1 MPTNTEFTIHLEDQP
16 GTLAQAC
23 RSLGDHKVNIL
34 ALQVTPGGGK
44 CQVRFVADNPT
55 TAKTVLDR
63 EHISYTEA
71 QVAQVR
77 LANRPGQLAAAAA
90 RLGEA
95 KINIDYLYSGL
106 RVGHEHADPDLRR
119 GRRGPGCEHAGGDR
133 CWRCSHL
140 VEFTSVIRGATPVLP
155 GWPRRPRLD

>member
-1 MPTNTEFTIHLEDQP
+1 MPTNTEFTLHLEDQP
-16 GTLAQAC
+16 GTLAQVC
-23 RSLGDHKVNIL
+23 RALGDRKVNIL

-44 CQVRFVADNPT
+44 SQVRFVVDNPT

-77 LANRPGQLAAAAA
+77 LANQPGELARAAA

-95 KINIDYLYSGL
+95 KININYVYSGL
-106 RVGHEHADPDLRR
+106 ESGTNTPILIFGVADA
-119 GRRGPGCEHAGGDR
+119 GRAANILEETAAGAAR
-133 CWRCSHL
+133 S
-140 VEFTSVIRGATPVLP
+140 
-155 GWPRRPRLD
+155 

>member
-1 MPTNTEFTIHLEDQP
+1 MPTNTEFTLHLEDRP

-23 RSLGDHKVNIL
+23 RVLL
-34 ALQVTPGGGK
+34 ALQATPGGGK
-44 CQVRFVADNPT
+44 SQVHFVVDNPT

-77 LANRPGQLAAAAA
+77 LANRPGALAGAAA

-95 KINIDYLYSGL
+95 KININYVYSGL
-106 RVGHEHADPDLRR
+106 ESG
-119 GRRGPGCEHAGGDR
+119 
-133 CWRCSHL
+133 
-140 VEFTSVIRGATPVLP
+140 TNTPVMIFGVTDAGRASTIL
-155 GWPRRPRLD
+155 GETAAGAASA

>member
-1 MPTNTEFTIHLEDQP
+1 MPTNTEFNLHLEDQP

-23 RSLGDHKVNIL
+23 RALGDRNVNIL
-34 ALQVTPGGGK
+34 ALQATPGEGK
-44 CQVRFVADNPT
+44 RQVRIVVDNPT

-77 LANRPGQLAAAAA
+77 LANRPGELARAAA

-95 KINIDYLYSGL
+95 KININYVYSGL
-106 RVGHEHADPDLRR
+106 ESGTNA
-119 GRRGPGCEHAGGDR
+119 
-133 CWRCSHL
+133 
-140 VEFTSVIRGATPVLP
+140 PVLIF
-155 GWPRRPRLD
+155 GVADAGRASTILGETAAGAAGA

>member
-1 MPTNTEFTIHLEDQP
+1 MPTNTEFTLHLEDRP

-23 RSLGDHKVNIL
+23 RALGDRKVNIL
-34 ALQVTPGGGK
+34 ALQATPGGGK
-44 CQVRFVADNPT
+44 SQVRFVVDNPT

-77 LANRPGQLAAAAA
+77 LANRPGELAAAAA

-95 KINIDYLYSGL
+95 KININYVYSGL
-106 RVGHEHADPDLRR
+106 ESGTNA
-119 GRRGPGCEHAGGDR
+119 
-133 CWRCSHL
+133 
-140 VEFTSVIRGATPVLP
+140 PVLIF
-155 GWPRRPRLD
+155 GVADAGRASTILGETTAGAAGA